1 MRMRIAVSISAA
13 LLLLI
18 LGQAIAL
25 LMTYEEMGQDFIDE
39 ILGGQ
44 LAYSIE
50 ISRNSP
56 GLVLPNTPT
65 MKLYR
70 LVSGEPLPAA
80 LPPALADFPVG
91 NHEFREGDREYQVAV
106 READGSRFIL
116 LYDWSETEA
125 REAAFSTVV
134 IVSALSLCVLAVIL
148 MYAIAGRLTLGLETL
163 ASRVVEGRG
172 DTPFVQ
178 PDMELEMLAVARALD
193 AAEIRQTELLARERD
208 FSANLS
214 HELRTP
220 LAGIRSDAEMLA
232 TNEALP
238 DGARRRAARIITAT
252 DSTTQLAE
260 TLLLLA
266 REARPQLLEAVSVA
280 DATRRAWGAIQS
292 QKPVK
297 LELQIPESA
306 VLQADS
312 ALLQIVLRNLLANA
326 LRHGE
331 GLGVSCVLEGSR
343 LSVQDRGPGLPEG
356 DPDRIFQRFHRR
368 GQKPGHGLGLALVK
382 HICTA
387 CGWSVLAFNRPGG
400 GASVEVDFGVAVNL

>member
-1 MRMRIAVSISAA
+1 
-13 LLLLI
+13 
-18 LGQAIAL
+18 
-25 LMTYEEMGQDFIDE
+25 MTYEEMEQDFIDE
-39 ILGGQ
+39 ILAGQ

-50 ISRNSP
+50 ISRDSP
-56 GLVLPNTPT
+56 ELALPNTPA

-134 IVSALSLCVLAVIL
+134 IVSALSLCVLAMIL
-148 MYAIAGRLTLGLETL
+148 VYAITGRLTLGLETL

-238 DGARRRAARIITAT
+238 DGVRRRAARIITAT

-292 QKPVK
+292 QSTKPVK

-387 CGWSVLAFNRPGG
+387 CGWSVRAFNRPGS
-400 GASVEVDFGVAVNL
+400 GASVEVDFGAAVNL

>member
-1 MRMRIAVSISAA
+1 
-13 LLLLI
+13 
-18 LGQAIAL
+18 
-25 LMTYEEMGQDFIDE
+25 
-39 ILGGQ
+39 
-44 LAYSIE
+44 
-50 ISRNSP
+50 
-56 GLVLPNTPT
+56 
-65 MKLYR
+65 
-70 LVSGEPLPAA
+70 
-80 LPPALADFPVG
+80 
-91 NHEFREGDREYQVAV
+91 
-106 READGSRFIL
+106 
-116 LYDWSETEA
+116 
-125 REAAFSTVV
+125 
-134 IVSALSLCVLAVIL
+134 
-148 MYAIAGRLTLGLETL
+148 MYK
-163 ASRVVEGRG
+163 
-172 DTPFVQ
+172 
-178 PDMELEMLAVARALD
+178 
-193 AAEIRQTELLARERD
+193 RQ
-208 FSANLS
+208 
-214 HELRTP
+214 
-220 LAGIRSDAEMLA
+220 
-232 TNEALP
+232 
-238 DGARRRAARIITAT
+238 ARIITAT

-292 QKPVK
+292 QSTKPVK

-343 LSVQDRGPGLPEG
+343 LCVQDRGPGLPEG
-356 DPDRIFQRFHRR
+356 DSDRIFQRFHRR